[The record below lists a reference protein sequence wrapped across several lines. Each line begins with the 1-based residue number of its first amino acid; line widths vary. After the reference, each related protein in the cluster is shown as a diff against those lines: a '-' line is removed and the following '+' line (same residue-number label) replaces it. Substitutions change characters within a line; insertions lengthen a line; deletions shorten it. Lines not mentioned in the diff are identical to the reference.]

1 MKVIFFDSNAT
12 LLAKNFLITANYLCD
27 KCEDFSA
34 LYISAEIASVSEEIE
49 NESISKIRAN
59 KNFEF
64 QTLKSFNQNTI
75 RAFLIKIQPDF
86 FFIDCYRLID
96 QLWVGIAN
104 DLGIKTYMIQHGF
117 EINSVNYQPFT
128 ILTKFH
134 KGIRL
139 AIASYNLARFLN
151 VNPLVL
157 FSQYFRYIYFSKLL
171 IDTHLGNKKLHPI
184 RAFVYSKY
192 YISFY
197 NKKFGFLEEITTLI
211 SYPDL
216 YLIPQINAKTRS
228 KGICYISQTLVEDG
242 RMKKNHFFRLMEE
255 YKLLATQVDE
265 FIIKLHPRGN
275 KDLYSDISKIGNVKL
290 VHEFPHCST
299 YLTHY
304 SSMAFVAAFITNNI
318 IIHELRGHTT
328 PDVFRAVSSHVVK
341 SSSEILSL
349 LESESFTDSAYKEA
363 NVNHL
368 NEVVNYN
375 KDIYNNDIILKCMIN
390 DLA

>member
-1 MKVIFFDSNAT
+1 MRIIFFDSNAT
-12 LLAKNFLITANYLCD
+12 LLAKNFLSTASYLSD
-27 KCEDFSA
+27 RFSNFSA
-34 LYISAEIASVSEEIE
+34 IFLSAEIATVSNEVE
-49 NESISKIRAN
+49 NESISKICSH

-64 QTLKSFNQNTI
+64 QKFKSFSY
-75 RAFLIKIQPDF
+75 IKIKKYLSEIEPDF

-96 QLWVGIAN
+96 QLWVGVAN
-104 DLGIKTYMIQHGF
+104 EIGIKTYMIQHGF
-117 EINSVNYQPFT
+117 EINSVHYQPFT
-128 ILTKFH
+128 IITKFS

-151 VNPLVL
+151 VSTFVL
-157 FSQYFRYIYFSKLL
+157 FSQYFKYIYFGTPLR
-171 IDTHLGNKKLHPI
+171 DTHLANKKLHPA
-184 RAFVYSKY
+184 RAFVYSNH
-192 YISFY
+192 YINFY
-197 NKKFGFLEEITTLI
+197 NSKFGFPKDISQLIT
-211 SYPDL
+211 YPDL
-216 YLIPQINAKTRS
+216 ELIPQIKAKPRS

-242 RMKKNHFFRLMEE
+242 RMKKSNFLALMEE
-255 YKLLATQVDE
+255 YKKIANRADE

-275 KDLYSDISKIGNVKL
+275 KDLYRSISKLKNVQL
-290 VHEFPHCST
+290 VHDFPHCSA

-318 IIHELRGHTT
+318 IIHELSGHTT

-349 LESESFTDSAYKEA
+349 LESESFTDLAYKVA
-363 NVNHL
+363 KVNHL

-375 KDIYNNDIILKCMIN
+375 KDINNNDIILNCMIN